1 MKPQHLPPSAEV
13 LSQPIAWRVRP
24 YEGDKWL
31 VTTEPPTEEQRRYM
45 EFVPIYEFSC

>member
-1 MKPQHLPPSAEV
+1 MIRTAQKAPK
-13 LSQPIAWRVRP
+13 AWRVRP

-45 EFVPIYEFSC
+45 EFVPLYETGEPK